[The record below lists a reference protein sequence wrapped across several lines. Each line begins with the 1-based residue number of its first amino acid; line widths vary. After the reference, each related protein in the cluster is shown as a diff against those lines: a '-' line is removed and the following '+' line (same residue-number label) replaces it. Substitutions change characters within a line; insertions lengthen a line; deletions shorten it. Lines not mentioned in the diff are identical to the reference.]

1 MHKTLYEI
9 FKTFFKIGTLLLG
22 GGYVILPLLQSEIVN
37 KKQWI
42 DSEELCEYYALSQS
56 LPGII
61 AVNTATFVGHKLKG
75 LLGAFVATFG
85 VILPAFLAII
95 LLATL
100 FQEIV
105 NIGFIK
111 NIFYGIGLGVILLL
125 TLAVKEMWGKCI
137 VDKFTCYVFLG
148 AFILSSC
155 FKMAP
160 ALIVILAAIVG
171 ILYKK
176 FHKKTLND
184 FKDID
189 VDEDEFVEEGIE

>member
-1 MHKTLYEI
+1 M
-9 FKTFFKIGTLLLG
+9 
-22 GGYVILPLLQSEIVN
+22 QSELVE

-42 DSEELCEYYALSQS
+42 DSDELCEYYALSQS
-56 LPGII
+56 LPGVI

-75 LLGAFVATFG
+75 HLGASVATFG

-105 NIGFIK
+105 NIAFIK

-125 TLAVKEMWGKCI
+125 ILAVKEMWGKCI
-137 VDKFTCYVFLG
+137 IDKFSCYIFLG

-155 FKMAP
+155 FKVSP
-160 ALIVILAAIVG
+160 TIIVILAAISG

-176 FHKKTLND
+176 FQIKNVDD
-184 FKDID
+184 FDDI
-189 VDEDEFVEEGIE
+189 EDIVEECLE